1 MHSRRVLIVDDQ
13 VDVRRVLRAGL
24 EMLGREIKIT
34 DVPSAEEALL
44 VLTRQPVDL
53 LITDIYLAGISGLEL
68 KDRARKRSPELR
80 LILITGMSD
89 EEMRQKVVDA
99 GADAY
104 FFKPIDMSAFLDTA
118 QQLLGIKAPPPAL
131 KTRLEQAAEV
141 PPRPQP
147 VPAAEPGQLPR
158 QRLTDLQR
166 ETGAICAA
174 LLDDQGRLLERA
186 GDPGLDCGA
195 AELMSSLPSI
205 YTSVARF
212 SALLGPGA
220 PQDFISLLGPSSV
233 YFLTHVGYAVTLLVV
248 LPTAAWD
255 PERQAKL
262 QRSTRM
268 AVLDLRQAR
277 PDWTLPPPEVDVET
291 PAPLA
296 EPPGQEPESQPP
308 LNLEQIFGQAQPGL
322 HKAEDLDAFW
332 EAALDEPE
340 SKTAAADGISY
351 EQARQMGLA
360 PKDD

>member
-44 VLTRQPVDL
+44 IVTRQPVDL
-53 LITDIYLAGISGLEL
+53 LVTDIYLPGISGLEL

-89 EEMRQKVVDA
+89 EEMRQKVMEA

-104 FFKPIDMSAFLDTA
+104 FFKPIDMAGFLEVA
-118 QQLLGIKAPPPAL
+118 QQLLDIKAPPAL
-131 KTRLEQAAEV
+131 KTQLEQAAET
-141 PPRPQP
+141 PPRPR
-147 VPAAEPGQLPR
+147 PAPAVEPGQVVR
-158 QRLTDLQR
+158 QRLADLQR

-174 LLDDQGRLLERA
+174 VLDDQGRLLARA

-195 AELMSSLPSI
+195 AGLMVALASI
-205 YTSVARF
+205 STAAAGF

-220 PQDFISLLGPSSV
+220 PQDFIGLLGPTSV
-233 YFLTHVGYAVTLLVV
+233 YFLTHAGNAVSLLLV

-255 PERQAKL
+255 PERQAEL
-262 QRSTRM
+262 QRSARR
-268 AVLDLRQAR
+268 AVLDLRQALR
-277 PDWTLPPPEVDVET
+277 DWTVPSPELEAGKPALPANQ
-291 PAPLA
+291 PAP
-296 EPPGQEPESQPP
+296 EPETLPP
-308 LNLEQIFGQAQPGL
+308 LNLEQIFGQAQPGQ

-332 EAALDEPE
+332 EAALDAPE
-340 SKTAAADGISY
+340 SKTAAADEISY